1 MIKVGE
7 NITVKMENG
16 VNVNFLTA
24 FGRMYVWA
32 HGENFDSAITIKD
45 GLTVKQMED
54 IVKILVSVG
63 GKTNVL

>member
-32 HGENFDSAITIKD
+32 HGENVDTAITIKD

-54 IVKILVSVG
+54 IVNILVSVG